1 MKTVRLMGIGRP
13 LAEQRLPDPEPRS
26 GEVLVRV
33 RAAGVCHSDAH
44 YRAGSSPVSHFPL
57 TPGHEIAGEIV
68 ALGEGVEAR
77 AVGERVCLHYL
88 VTCGSCPFCRSGH
101 EQFCPRGEMIGKH
114 RDGGFAE
121 LIAVPAANAVAL
133 PPEISFEQGAVLMCS
148 SATSLHALRKAR
160 LRAGESVAVF
170 GVGGLGLSAVQ
181 LARALGAL
189 DVYAVDIDPGR
200 LSLAEAYGAKPIQA
214 SGVDPV
220 ARIREMTGG
229 RGVDVALELA
239 GLPLTTRQAVRS
251 LAVFGRAALAGITPD
266 AVEIMPYTELIGRE
280 AEVVGVSD
288 HLLSEMGL
296 LVELARRGTL
306 DLGRVVTRTI
316 PLQEAAVNAALDEL
330 DRFAAGGRTVII
342 PDR

>member
-1 MKTVRLMGIGRP
+1 MGIGRP
-13 LAEQRLPDPEPRS
+13 LAEQRLPDPQPQA

-44 YRAGSSPVSHFPL
+44 YRAGTSPVARFPL
-57 TPGHEIAGEIV
+57 TPGHEVSGVIA
-68 ALGEGVEAR
+68 
-77 AVGERVCLHYL
+77 AVGPGVDPLRVGQRVCLHYL
-88 VTCGSCPFCRSGH
+88 VTCGSCPFCRGGN
-101 EQFCPRGEMIGKH
+101 EQFCPTGEMIGKH

-121 LIAVPAANAVAL
+121 LIAVPAANAVPL
-133 PPEISFEQGAVLMCS
+133 PEEIPFEQGAVLMCS

-189 DVYAVDIDPGR
+189 DVYAVDLDPGR
-200 LSLAEAYGAKPIQA
+200 LELARSFGAVPVPA
-214 SGVDPV
+214 AGADPV
-220 ARIREMTGG
+220 ARLRELTGG

-266 AVEIMPYTELIGRE
+266 AVELLPYTELIGRE
-280 AEVVGVSD
+280 TEIVGVSD
-288 HLLSEMGL
+288 HLLSEMPL
-296 LVELARRGTL
+296 LLELARRGAL
-306 DLGRVVTRTI
+306 DLRRVVTRAV
-316 PLQEAAVNAALDEL
+316 PLREADINAALDEL
-330 DRFAAGGRTVII
+330 DRFAAQGRTVVI

>member
-13 LAEQRLPDPEPRS
+13 LAEQRLPDPEPRD

-33 RAAGVCHSDAH
+33 RAAGICHSDAH
-44 YRAGSSPVSHFPL
+44 YRSGTSPVSRFPL

-68 ALGEGVEAR
+68 AL
-77 AVGERVCLHYL
+77 VG
-88 VTCGSCPFCRSGH
+88 
-101 EQFCPRGEMIGKH
+101 EQFCPHGEMIGKH

-121 LIAVPAANAVAL
+121 LVAVPAANAVAL
-133 PPEISFEQGAVLMCS
+133 PDEVPFEQGAVLMCS

-189 DVYAVDIDPGR
+189 DVYAVDVNPDR
-200 LSLAEAYGAKPIQA
+200 LSLAERYGAVPIQA
-214 SGVDPV
+214 SGADPV
-220 ARIREMTGG
+220 ARIRKLTGG

-266 AVEIMPYTELIGRE
+266 AVELMPYTELIGRE
-280 AEVVGVSD
+280 AEIVGVSD
-288 HLLSEMGL
+288 HLLSEMPL
-296 LVELARRGTL
+296 LLELARRGTL
-306 DLGRVVTRTI
+306 DLDRIVTRTI
-316 PLQEAAVNAALDEL
+316 PLREAEVNAALDEL
-330 DRFAAGGRTVII
+330 DRFAGGVRTVII